1 MGSNVRVFYHESVT
15 AKAVLIDATEPLDDG
30 TMRHRES
37 P

>member
-15 AKAVLIDATEPLDDG
+15 AKAVWVDAIGPLDDG

-37 P
+37 S